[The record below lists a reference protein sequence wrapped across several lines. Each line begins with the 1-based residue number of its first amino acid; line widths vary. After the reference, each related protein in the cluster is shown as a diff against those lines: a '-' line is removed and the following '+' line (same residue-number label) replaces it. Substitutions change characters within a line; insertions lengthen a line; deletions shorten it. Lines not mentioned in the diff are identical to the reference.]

1 MTKRITP
8 QPGSPLHPD
17 APLLHPDHRRPRT
30 RREFLAQSLMLGS
43 GTVLAGNLLS
53 LFPQSAQAALSQD
66 LANQVAA
73 CNPSAGGGS
82 MVPFL
87 CFDLAGGA
95 NIAGSNAL
103 VGGRGGQLDP
113 LSAQGYSLLGL
124 PANMLPNASIGSFI
138 DTSLG
143 VAFHTDSAF
152 LRGMRTTCGPGAM
165 ANVNG
170 CVIPARSENDTGN
183 NPHNPMYGIYRA
195 GARGELINLV
205 GSQNSDSGGNS
216 MAPTMLID
224 VSARPTQVTRP
235 SDVTSLVGSAG
246 DLPRLLGQNETVA
259 AMESVARVSNAAI
272 DGAATYYP
280 SNAPN
285 NDFESANPGEYAALR
300 TTAKCEIAKS
310 ADSADKFGVTSP
322 DPTRDPAIA
331 GGGPNNLAPIF
342 PGGVASDGEFMK
354 TASIM
359 KLVLGAAGTGH
370 YAAAGTISMGGF
382 DYHTGERGTGE
393 MRDFRAGQCMGAC
406 IEYAHRMQT
415 KLMLYVFSDGSL
427 SSNGM
432 PDNSIEGR
440 GKNNWDSDN
449 QATGAA
455 LMLVYQPGSARAT
468 TLTQQLGWM
477 RTDGSVEIAGS
488 PGANSVTQLVDMV
501 VLNYL
506 ALHGTQSLDTRLAAA
521 LNRPAGSILG
531 GAANWDKYIAFAPL
545 A

>member
-1 MTKRITP
+1 MTKRII
-8 QPGSPLHPD
+8 HPD

-30 RREFLAQSLMLGS
+30 RREFLAQGLTLGT
-43 GTVLAGNLLS
+43 GTVLAGNLLTM
-53 LFPQSAQAALSQD
+53 FPTSVQAALSQD
-66 LANQVAA
+66 LQAQLATTE
-73 CNPSAGGGS
+73 CRPTGGGGS

-95 NIAGSNAL
+95 NIAGSNVL
-103 VGGRGGQLDP
+103 VGHQGGQLDP

-124 PANMLPNASIGSFI
+124 PGTKLPTSSTTNFI

-143 VAFHTDSAF
+143 VAFHSESAL
-152 LRGMRTTCGPGAM
+152 LRGIKATCSPAAM
-165 ANVNG
+165 AGVNG

-205 GSQNSDSGGNS
+205 GSEASDSGGNS

-235 SDVTSLVGSAG
+235 ADVTGLVGNSG
-246 DLPRLLGQNETVA
+246 DIPPILSQNDTVTT
-259 AMESVARVSNAAI
+259 MESIARISNAGI
-272 DGAATYYP
+272 DGAPSYYP
-280 SNAPN
+280 SNAAN
-285 NDFESANPGEYAALR
+285 NNFDAVEYTKLR
-300 TTAKCEIAKS
+300 ATAKCEIAKS
-310 ADSADKFGVTSP
+310 ADSTDKFGATSP
-322 DPTRDPAIA
+322 DPTKDPAII
-331 GGGPNNLAPIF
+331 GNNSSVGPIF
-342 PGGVASDGEFMK
+342 KNPANGQNAVSSDGEFLK

-382 DYHTGERGTGE
+382 DYHTGDRASGE
-393 MRDFRAGQCMGAC
+393 MRDERAGKCIGAC

-415 KLMLYVFSDGSL
+415 KLMLYVFSDGSV
-427 SSNGM
+427 SSNGGM
-432 PDNSIEGR
+432 DMTAGGG

-455 LMLVYQPGSARAT
+455 LMLVYQPGGTRPTAKK
-468 TLTQQLGWM
+468 QQLGWM
-477 RTDGSVEIAGS
+477 RTDGTVEISGT

-506 ALHGTQSLDTRLAAA
+506 ALHGRQTIDTRIEDA
-521 LNRPAGSILG
+521 LKRSPASILG
-531 GAANWDKYIAFAPL
+531 GSNNWENYIAFDAL